1 MSPTAL
7 PWRRP
12 AGLTLA
18 WLQIIKND
26 KQTRQQMREFEANVN
41 RKYDM
46 IKDRLGLLM
55 EAQGIPTGANEQ
67 HPWA

>member
-1 MSPTAL
+1 M
-7 PWRRP
+7 
-12 AGLTLA
+12 TLA